1 MNAETIVA
9 LTINPSLDKST
20 TFTNL
25 IAEQKIRCEKP
36 RYDAGGGGVN
46 VSKAIFK
53 LGGSSTCVLTSGGST
68 GEMLEELINKEGI
81 ESIAIKTKS
90 WTRENFIAFDNST
103 KSQYRFGFPGNE
115 FSEEENDLISTLT
128 SSQKEVD
135 EEQWDAVIESKHT
148 LLDLNL
154 KELWHYR
161 DLLVLFVRRDFV
173 TVYKQTILG
182 PLWFFIQPIL
192 TTITF
197 TIIFGNV
204 AQLSTDGA
212 PKLVFYMAG
221 ITLWNYFSTCL
232 TNVSGVF
239 NANASI
245 FGKVYFPRL
254 IMPLTIVISN
264 LMKFGV
270 QFLLFI
276 CFVGYYYFQGEI
288 KPNTWIAAT
297 PIVIVLMAL
306 ISMGIGLI
314 LSSMTTKYK
323 DLNQLISFG
332 VQLFM
337 YATPVIYPSSSVPLD
352 YQWVVE
358 LNPLV
363 GLFDY
368 MRFAYLGVGEFTI
381 SDLVYPSIFSVFI
394 LAIGVL
400 VFNKTQ
406 KTFMDTV

>member
-1 MNAETIVA
+1 MNQK
-9 LTINPSLDKST
+9 NT
-20 TFTNL
+20 T
-25 IAEQKIRCEKP
+25 
-36 RYDAGGGGVN
+36 
-46 VSKAIFK
+46 
-53 LGGSSTCVLTSGGST
+53 
-68 GEMLEELINKEGI
+68 
-81 ESIAIKTKS
+81 
-90 WTRENFIAFDNST
+90 
-103 KSQYRFGFPGNE
+103 
-115 FSEEENDLISTLT
+115 
-128 SSQKEVD
+128 
-135 EEQWDAVIESKHT
+135 EEQWDSVIESRPS
-148 LLDLNL
+148 LFDINL
-154 KELWHYR
+154 KELWYYR

-182 PLWFFIQPIL
+182 PLWFFIQPLL

-212 PKLVFYMAG
+212 PKIIFYMAG

-232 TNVSGVF
+232 TTVSGVF

-264 LMKFGV
+264 LMKFAV

-276 CFVGYYYFQGEI
+276 CFVVYFTLHNQI
-288 KPNTWIAAT
+288 QPNSWILLT
-297 PIVIVLMAL
+297 PFIIILMAL

-323 DLNQLISFG
+323 DLNQLIGFG

-337 YATPVIYPSSSVPLD
+337 YATPVIYPSSSVPQD

-368 MRFAYLGVGEFTI
+368 MRYAYLGVGEFAI
-381 SDLVYPSIFSVFI
+381 SDLVYPSIFSIVI

>member
-1 MNAETIVA
+1 MCLGGKYLAIKERRIRKPTFFNELNILFLIKLA
-9 LTINPSLDKST
+9 LRLKK
-20 TFTNL
+20 FKF
-25 IAEQKIRCEKP
+25 ERFVYGKIRLLFAKKMRQENTHVEEW
-36 RYDAGGGGVN
+36 DA
-46 VSKAIFK
+46 I
-53 LGGSSTCVLTSGGST
+53 
-68 GEMLEELINKEGI
+68 I
-81 ESIAIKTKS
+81 ES
-90 WTRENFIAFDNST
+90 R
-103 KSQYRFGFPGNE
+103 
-115 FSEEENDLISTLT
+115 
-128 SSQKEVD
+128 SS
-135 EEQWDAVIESKHT
+135 
-148 LLDLNL
+148 LLDVNL

-182 PLWFFIQPIL
+182 PLWFFIQPLL

-204 AQLSTDGA
+204 AQLDTDGA
-212 PKLVFYMAG
+212 PKIIFYMAG

-232 TNVSGVF
+232 TTVSGVF
-239 NANASI
+239 NTNASI

-270 QFLLFI
+270 QFLLFLG
-276 CFVGYYYFQGEI
+276 FVGYFTFQKQIE
-288 KPNTWIAAT
+288 PNAWIFLT
-297 PIVIVLMAL
+297 PIIVILMAL
-306 ISMGIGLI
+306 IAMGIGLI
-314 LSSMTTKYK
+314 LSAMTTKYK
-323 DLNQLISFG
+323 DLNQLIGFG

-337 YATPVIYPSSSVPLD
+337 YASPVIYPSSSVPAA
-352 YQWVVE
+352 YQWIVE

-368 MRFAYLGVGEFTI
+368 MRYAYLGAGTFVMA
-381 SDLVYPSIFSVFI
+381 DLIYPGVFALVILIFGI
-394 LAIGVL
+394 L

>member
-1 MNAETIVA
+1 MPKNVHTAT
-9 LTINPSLDKST
+9 D
-20 TFTNL
+20 
-25 IAEQKIRCEKP
+25 QKPI
-36 RYDAGGGGVN
+36 
-46 VSKAIFK
+46 
-53 LGGSSTCVLTSGGST
+53 TSQ
-68 GEMLEELINKEGI
+68 E
-81 ESIAIKTKS
+81 
-90 WTRENFIAFDNST
+90 
-103 KSQYRFGFPGNE
+103 
-115 FSEEENDLISTLT
+115 
-128 SSQKEVD
+128 
-135 EEQWDAVIESKHT
+135 WDAVIEAKHS
-148 LLDLNL
+148 LFDLNF

-212 PKLVFYMAG
+212 PKVVFYMAG

-232 TNVSGVF
+232 TAVSGVF
-239 NANASI
+239 NTNAGI

-270 QFLLFI
+270 QFLLFL
-276 CFVGYYYFQGEI
+276 CFVSYFVVQEQI
-288 KPNTWIAAT
+288 HPNLWVLAL
-297 PIVIVLMAL
+297 PLVIVLMAL
-306 ISMGIGLI
+306 IAMGIGLM

-332 VQLFM
+332 MQLFM
-337 YATPVIYPSSSVPLD
+337 YATPVIYPSSAIPPA
-352 YQWVVE
+352 YQWVVN

-363 GLFDY
+363 SLFDY
-368 MRFAYLGVGEFTI
+368 MRFAFLGVGSFTL
-381 SDLVYPSIFSVFI
+381 SDFIFPTVFSVVI
-394 LAIGVL
+394 LFFGIL
-400 VFNKTQ
+400 VFNKVQ

>member
-1 MNAETIVA
+1 MHHPKWDTI
-9 LTINPSLDKST
+9 
-20 TFTNL
+20 
-25 IAEQKIRCEKP
+25 
-36 RYDAGGGGVN
+36 
-46 VSKAIFK
+46 
-53 LGGSSTCVLTSGGST
+53 
-68 GEMLEELINKEGI
+68 
-81 ESIAIKTKS
+81 
-90 WTRENFIAFDNST
+90 
-103 KSQYRFGFPGNE
+103 
-115 FSEEENDLISTLT
+115 
-128 SSQKEVD
+128 
-135 EEQWDAVIESKHT
+135 IESKT
-148 LLDLNL
+148 SLFDINF

-182 PLWFFIQPIL
+182 PLWFFIQPLL

-212 PKLVFYMAG
+212 PKIIFYMSG

-232 TNVSGVF
+232 TTVSGVF
-239 NANASI
+239 NANAGI

-264 LMKFGV
+264 LMKFSV
-270 QFLLFI
+270 QFLLFV
-276 CFVGYYYFQGEI
+276 CFVAYYTFQNQVQ
-288 KPNTWIAAT
+288 PNGWILLT
-297 PIVIVLMAL
+297 PFIIVLMAL
-306 ISMGIGLI
+306 ISMGIGLV

-323 DLNQLISFG
+323 DLNQLIGFG

-337 YATPVIYPSSSVPLD
+337 YASPVIYPSSSVPQD

-368 MRFAYLGVGEFTI
+368 MRYAYLGVGEFTI
-381 SDLVYPSIFSVFI
+381 LDLVYPSLFSVFI

>member
-1 MNAETIVA
+1 MTA
-9 LTINPSLDKST
+9 KSYKVRLLQC
-20 TFTNL
+20 FTLMSHKNT
-25 IAEQKIRCEKP
+25 IAEQ
-36 RYDAGGGGVN
+36 
-46 VSKAIFK
+46 
-53 LGGSSTCVLTSGGST
+53 
-68 GEMLEELINKEGI
+68 
-81 ESIAIKTKS
+81 
-90 WTRENFIAFDNST
+90 
-103 KSQYRFGFPGNE
+103 
-115 FSEEENDLISTLT
+115 
-128 SSQKEVD
+128 
-135 EEQWDAVIESKHT
+135 WDSVIESRHS
-148 LLDLNL
+148 LFDINL

-182 PLWFFIQPIL
+182 PLWFFIQPLL

-212 PKLVFYMAG
+212 PKIIFYMAG

-232 TNVSGVF
+232 TTVSGVF
-239 NANASI
+239 NANAGI

-276 CFVGYYYFQGEI
+276 GFVVYFAFQNQI
-288 KPNTWIAAT
+288 QPNNWILLT
-297 PIVIVLMAL
+297 PVVIVLMAV

-323 DLNQLISFG
+323 DLNQLIGFG

-352 YQWVVE
+352 YQWVVK

-363 GLFDY
+363 GLFDF
-368 MRFAYLGVGEFTI
+368 MRYAYLGVGSFSI
-381 SDLVYPSIFSVFI
+381 SDLYYPGLFSLVI
-394 LAIGVL
+394 LACGVL

>member
-1 MNAETIVA
+1 M
-9 LTINPSLDKST
+9 
-20 TFTNL
+20 
-25 IAEQKIRCEKP
+25 
-36 RYDAGGGGVN
+36 
-46 VSKAIFK
+46 
-53 LGGSSTCVLTSGGST
+53 
-68 GEMLEELINKEGI
+68 
-81 ESIAIKTKS
+81 
-90 WTRENFIAFDNST
+90 
-103 KSQYRFGFPGNE
+103 
-115 FSEEENDLISTLT
+115 
-128 SSQKEVD
+128 SQKNTTA
-135 EEQWDAVIESKHT
+135 EQWDSVIESRHS
-148 LLDLNL
+148 LFDINL

-182 PLWFFIQPIL
+182 PLWFFIQPLL

-212 PKLVFYMAG
+212 PKVVFYMAG
-221 ITLWNYFSTCL
+221 ITLWGYFSSCL
-232 TNVSGVF
+232 TTVSGVF
-239 NANASI
+239 NANAGI

-270 QFLLFI
+270 QFLLFV
-276 CFVGYYYFQGEI
+276 CFVGYFTLQNQI
-288 KPNTWIAAT
+288 HPNSWILLT
-297 PIVIVLMAL
+297 PLIIVLMAL

-323 DLNQLISFG
+323 DLNQLIGFG

-337 YATPVIYPSSSVPLD
+337 YATPVIYPSSSVPST

-381 SDLVYPSIFSVFI
+381 LDLVYPSLFSIVI

>member
-1 MNAETIVA
+1 MPKNVHTAT
-9 LTINPSLDKST
+9 D
-20 TFTNL
+20 
-25 IAEQKIRCEKP
+25 QKPI
-36 RYDAGGGGVN
+36 
-46 VSKAIFK
+46 
-53 LGGSSTCVLTSGGST
+53 TSQ
-68 GEMLEELINKEGI
+68 E
-81 ESIAIKTKS
+81 
-90 WTRENFIAFDNST
+90 
-103 KSQYRFGFPGNE
+103 
-115 FSEEENDLISTLT
+115 
-128 SSQKEVD
+128 
-135 EEQWDAVIESKHT
+135 WDAVIEAKHS
-148 LLDLNL
+148 LFAINF

-212 PKLVFYMAG
+212 PKVVFYMAG

-232 TNVSGVF
+232 TAVSGVF
-239 NANASI
+239 NTNAGI

-270 QFLLFI
+270 QFLLFL
-276 CFVGYYYFQGEI
+276 CFVSYFLVQEQI
-288 KPNTWIAAT
+288 HPNLWVLAL
-297 PIVIVLMAL
+297 PLVIVLMAL
-306 ISMGIGLI
+306 NAMGIGLI

-332 VQLFM
+332 MQLFM
-337 YATPVIYPSSSVPLD
+337 YATPVIYPSSAIPPA
-352 YQWVVE
+352 YQWVVN

-363 GLFDY
+363 SLFDY
-368 MRFAYLGVGEFTI
+368 MRFAFLGVGSFTL
-381 SDLVYPSIFSVFI
+381 SDFIFPTVFSVVI
-394 LAIGVL
+394 LFFGIL
-400 VFNKTQ
+400 VFNKVQ

>member
-1 MNAETIVA
+1 MQN
-9 LTINPSLDKST
+9 
-20 TFTNL
+20 
-25 IAEQKIRCEKP
+25 
-36 RYDAGGGGVN
+36 
-46 VSKAIFK
+46 
-53 LGGSSTCVLTSGGST
+53 
-68 GEMLEELINKEGI
+68 
-81 ESIAIKTKS
+81 
-90 WTRENFIAFDNST
+90 
-103 KSQYRFGFPGNE
+103 NE
-115 FSEEENDLISTLT
+115 FSAPQQADT
-128 SSQKEVD
+128 SA
-135 EEQWDAVIESKHT
+135 EQWDAVIEAKHS
-148 LLDLNL
+148 LLAINF

-212 PKLVFYMAG
+212 PKVVFYMAG
-221 ITLWNYFSTCL
+221 ITLWGYFSTCL
-232 TNVSGVF
+232 TAVSGVF
-239 NANASI
+239 NANAGI

-270 QFLLFI
+270 QFLLFL
-276 CFVGYYYFQGEI
+276 CFVIYFVVQNQI
-288 KPNTWIAAT
+288 HPNVWVLGL
-297 PIVIVLMAL
+297 PLVIVLMAL

-332 VQLFM
+332 IQLFM
-337 YATPVIYPSSSVPLD
+337 YATPVIYPTSSIASE
-352 YQWVVE
+352 YQWVAS
-358 LNPLV
+358 LNPLA

-368 MRFAYLGVGEFTI
+368 MRYAFLGVGSFTL
-381 SDLVYPSIFSVFI
+381 SDLLFPTIFSVVI
-394 LAIGVL
+394 LFFGIL
-400 VFNKTQ
+400 VFNKVQ

>member
-1 MNAETIVA
+1 MSHKN
-9 LTINPSLDKST
+9 T
-20 TFTNL
+20 T
-25 IAEQKIRCEKP
+25 A
-36 RYDAGGGGVN
+36 
-46 VSKAIFK
+46 
-53 LGGSSTCVLTSGGST
+53 
-68 GEMLEELINKEGI
+68 
-81 ESIAIKTKS
+81 
-90 WTRENFIAFDNST
+90 
-103 KSQYRFGFPGNE
+103 
-115 FSEEENDLISTLT
+115 
-128 SSQKEVD
+128 
-135 EEQWDAVIESKHT
+135 EQWDSVIESKHS
-148 LLDLNL
+148 LFDINL

-182 PLWFFIQPIL
+182 PLWFFIQPLL

-212 PKLVFYMAG
+212 PKIIFYMAG

-232 TNVSGVF
+232 TTVSGVF

-276 CFVGYYYFQGEI
+276 CFVIYFTLQNQI
-288 KPNTWIAAT
+288 QPNSWIMLT
-297 PIVIVLMAL
+297 PLIIVLMAL

-323 DLNQLISFG
+323 DLNQLIGFG

-337 YATPVIYPSSSVPLD
+337 YATPVIYPSSTVPQD

-368 MRFAYLGVGEFTI
+368 MRYAYLGVGEFTI
-381 SDLVYPSIFSVFI
+381 LDLVYPSLFSIVI

>member
-1 MNAETIVA
+1 MSHKNTTAE
-9 LTINPSLDKST
+9 
-20 TFTNL
+20 
-25 IAEQKIRCEKP
+25 
-36 RYDAGGGGVN
+36 
-46 VSKAIFK
+46 
-53 LGGSSTCVLTSGGST
+53 
-68 GEMLEELINKEGI
+68 
-81 ESIAIKTKS
+81 S
-90 WTRENFIAFDNST
+90 WDS
-103 KSQYRFGFPGNE
+103 
-115 FSEEENDLISTLT
+115 
-128 SSQKEVD
+128 
-135 EEQWDAVIESKHT
+135 VIESKHS
-148 LLDLNL
+148 LFDINL

-182 PLWFFIQPIL
+182 PLWFFIQPLL

-212 PKLVFYMAG
+212 PKVVFYMAG

-232 TNVSGVF
+232 TTVSGVF
-239 NANASI
+239 NANAGI

-264 LMKFGV
+264 LMKFAV
-270 QFLLFI
+270 QFLLFVG
-276 CFVGYYYFQGEI
+276 FVGYFTLQNQI
-288 KPNTWIAAT
+288 HPNSWILLT
-297 PIVIVLMAL
+297 PFIIILMAL

-323 DLNQLISFG
+323 DLNQLIGFG

-337 YATPVIYPSSSVPLD
+337 YATPVIYPSSSVPQD

-368 MRFAYLGVGEFTI
+368 MRYAYLGVGEFTI
-381 SDLVYPSIFSVFI
+381 LDLVYPSIFSIVI

>member
-1 MNAETIVA
+1 MEDFHDTEDVWDSVIA
-9 LTINPSLDKST
+9 PQSSL
-20 TFTNL
+20 
-25 IAEQKIRCEKP
+25 
-36 RYDAGGGGVN
+36 
-46 VSKAIFK
+46 
-53 LGGSSTCVLTSGGST
+53 
-68 GEMLEELINKEGI
+68 
-81 ESIAIKTKS
+81 
-90 WTRENFIAFDNST
+90 FDL
-103 KSQYRFGFPGNE
+103 R
-115 FSEEENDLISTLT
+115 
-128 SSQKEVD
+128 
-135 EEQWDAVIESKHT
+135 
-148 LLDLNL
+148 L
-154 KELWHYR
+154 KEIWHYR

-197 TIIFGNV
+197 TVIFGNI

-232 TNVSGVF
+232 TAVAGVF
-239 NANASI
+239 NTNAGI

-270 QFLLFI
+270 QFIMFLVFVFYFYFKGQIHPNAWILF
-276 CFVGYYYFQGEI
+276 
-288 KPNTWIAAT
+288 T
-297 PIVIVLMAL
+297 PVVIFLMAV
-306 ISMGIGLI
+306 ISMGVGLI
-314 LSSMTTKYK
+314 LSAMTTKYK

-337 YATPVIYPSSSVPLD
+337 YATPVIYPSSSIPKS
-352 YQWVVE
+352 YQWVAD
-358 LNPLV
+358 LNPLC

-368 MRFAYLGVGEFTI
+368 MRYAYLGVGEFNMRELI
-381 SDLVYPSIFSVFI
+381 FPIGFSVVI
-394 LAIGVL
+394 LTFGIV
-400 VFNKTQ
+400 VFNKVQ

>member
-1 MNAETIVA
+1 MN
-9 LTINPSLDKST
+9 
-20 TFTNL
+20 
-25 IAEQKIRCEKP
+25 
-36 RYDAGGGGVN
+36 
-46 VSKAIFK
+46 
-53 LGGSSTCVLTSGGST
+53 
-68 GEMLEELINKEGI
+68 
-81 ESIAIKTKS
+81 KT
-90 WTRENFIAFDNST
+90 
-103 KSQYRFGFPGNE
+103 E
-115 FSEEENDLISTLT
+115 FSEEESNLSNKFSSTQET
-128 SSQKEVD
+128 ENT
-135 EEQWDAVIESKHT
+135 EQWDAVIESRHS

-232 TNVSGVF
+232 TSVSGVF

-254 IMPLTIVISN
+254 IMPLTVVISN

-270 QFLLFI
+270 QFFLFLS
-276 CFVGYYYFQGEI
+276 FVVYFFLQGKI
-288 KPNTWIAAT
+288 QPNIWMLVT
-297 PIVIVLMAL
+297 PLVVILMAL

-332 VQLFM
+332 VQLLM
-337 YATPVIYPSSSVPLD
+337 YASPVIYPSSSVPSA

-363 GLFDY
+363 SLFDF
-368 MRFAYLGVGEFTI
+368 MRYAYLGAGTFEFSNFI
-381 SDLVYPSIFSVFI
+381 YPSIFSIVI
-394 LAIGVL
+394 LTIGVL
-400 VFNKTQ
+400 IFNKTQ

>member
-1 MNAETIVA
+1 MN
-9 LTINPSLDKST
+9 
-20 TFTNL
+20 
-25 IAEQKIRCEKP
+25 
-36 RYDAGGGGVN
+36 
-46 VSKAIFK
+46 
-53 LGGSSTCVLTSGGST
+53 
-68 GEMLEELINKEGI
+68 
-81 ESIAIKTKS
+81 KT
-90 WTRENFIAFDNST
+90 
-103 KSQYRFGFPGNE
+103 E
-115 FSEEENDLISTLT
+115 FSEEESNLSNKFSSTQET
-128 SSQKEVD
+128 ENT
-135 EEQWDAVIESKHT
+135 EQWDAVIESRHS

-232 TNVSGVF
+232 TSVSGVF
-239 NANASI
+239 NVNASI

-270 QFLLFI
+270 QFLLFL
-276 CFVGYYYFQGEI
+276 CFVGYYYSQNEI
-288 KPNTWIAAT
+288 RPNTWIAAT
-297 PIVIVLMAL
+297 PIVIILMAL

-323 DLNQLISFG
+323 DLNQLITFG

-337 YATPVIYPSSSVPLD
+337 YATPVIYPSSSVPSA

-381 SDLVYPSIFSVFI
+381 LDLVYPSIFSIVI

-406 KTFMDTV
+406 KTFMATV

>member
-1 MNAETIVA
+1 M
-9 LTINPSLDKST
+9 
-20 TFTNL
+20 
-25 IAEQKIRCEKP
+25 
-36 RYDAGGGGVN
+36 
-46 VSKAIFK
+46 
-53 LGGSSTCVLTSGGST
+53 
-68 GEMLEELINKEGI
+68 
-81 ESIAIKTKS
+81 
-90 WTRENFIAFDNST
+90 
-103 KSQYRFGFPGNE
+103 
-115 FSEEENDLISTLT
+115 
-128 SSQKEVD
+128 SQKNTTA
-135 EEQWDAVIESKHT
+135 EQWDSVIESRHS
-148 LLDLNL
+148 LFDINL

-182 PLWFFIQPIL
+182 PLWFFIQPLL

-212 PKLVFYMAG
+212 PKVVFYMAG
-221 ITLWNYFSTCL
+221 ITLWGYFSTCL
-232 TNVSGVF
+232 TTVSGVF
-239 NANASI
+239 NANAGI

-270 QFLLFI
+270 QFLLFV
-276 CFVGYYYFQGEI
+276 CFVGYFTLQNQI
-288 KPNTWIAAT
+288 HPNSWILLT
-297 PIVIVLMAL
+297 PLIIVLMAL

-323 DLNQLISFG
+323 DLNQLIGFG

-337 YATPVIYPSSSVPLD
+337 YATPVIYPSSSVPST

-381 SDLVYPSIFSVFI
+381 LDLVYPSIFSIVI
-394 LAIGVL
+394 LGIGVL

>member
-1 MNAETIVA
+1 MNQK
-9 LTINPSLDKST
+9 NT
-20 TFTNL
+20 T
-25 IAEQKIRCEKP
+25 A
-36 RYDAGGGGVN
+36 
-46 VSKAIFK
+46 
-53 LGGSSTCVLTSGGST
+53 
-68 GEMLEELINKEGI
+68 
-81 ESIAIKTKS
+81 
-90 WTRENFIAFDNST
+90 
-103 KSQYRFGFPGNE
+103 
-115 FSEEENDLISTLT
+115 
-128 SSQKEVD
+128 
-135 EEQWDAVIESKHT
+135 EQWDSVIESRHS
-148 LLDLNL
+148 LFDINL

-182 PLWFFIQPIL
+182 PLWFFIQPLL

-212 PKLVFYMAG
+212 PKIVFYMAG
-221 ITLWNYFSTCL
+221 ITLWGYFSTCL
-232 TNVSGVF
+232 TTVSGVF
-239 NANASI
+239 NANAGI

-276 CFVGYYYFQGEI
+276 CFVIYFTLQNQI
-288 KPNTWIAAT
+288 QPNNWIMLT
-297 PIVIVLMAL
+297 PLIIVVMAL

-323 DLNQLISFG
+323 DLNQLIGFG

-381 SDLVYPSIFSVFI
+381 LDLVYPSIFSIVI

>member
-1 MNAETIVA
+1 M
-9 LTINPSLDKST
+9 K
-20 TFTNL
+20 
-25 IAEQKIRCEKP
+25 EK
-36 RYDAGGGGVN
+36 D
-46 VSKAIFK
+46 
-53 LGGSSTCVLTSGGST
+53 
-68 GEMLEELINKEGI
+68 
-81 ESIAIKTKS
+81 IAI
-90 WTRENFIAFDNST
+90 ED
-103 KSQYRFGFPGNE
+103 
-115 FSEEENDLISTLT
+115 
-128 SSQKEVD
+128 
-135 EEQWDAVIESKHT
+135 WDSVIESKHS
-148 LLDLNL
+148 LLDINL

-204 AQLSTDGA
+204 AQLSTEGA

-221 ITLWNYFSTCL
+221 ITLWNYFSSCL
-232 TNVSGVF
+232 TTVSGVF
-239 NANASI
+239 NANAGI

-276 CFVGYYYFQGEI
+276 CFVLYFYSKGQI
-288 KPNTWIAAT
+288 VPNWWILLT
-297 PIVIVLMAL
+297 PVIIVLMAL

-337 YATPVIYPSSSVPLD
+337 YATPVIYPSSSVPAD
-352 YQWVVE
+352 YVWVVE

-368 MRFAYLGVGEFTI
+368 MRYAYLGIGSFSI
-381 SDLVYPSIFSVFI
+381 SSLLYPALFSLVIII
-394 LAIGVL
+394 LGIL

>member
-1 MNAETIVA
+1 MKEYKNTAEEWDSVIQSQT
-9 LTINPSLDKST
+9 SL
-20 TFTNL
+20 
-25 IAEQKIRCEKP
+25 
-36 RYDAGGGGVN
+36 
-46 VSKAIFK
+46 
-53 LGGSSTCVLTSGGST
+53 
-68 GEMLEELINKEGI
+68 
-81 ESIAIKTKS
+81 
-90 WTRENFIAFDNST
+90 FDL
-103 KSQYRFGFPGNE
+103 R
-115 FSEEENDLISTLT
+115 
-128 SSQKEVD
+128 
-135 EEQWDAVIESKHT
+135 
-148 LLDLNL
+148 L

-204 AQLSTDGA
+204 AKLPTDGA
-212 PKLVFYMAG
+212 PGPVFYMAG

-232 TNVSGVF
+232 TSVSGVF
-239 NANASI
+239 IANAGI

-264 LMKFGV
+264 LMKFAV
-270 QFLLFI
+270 QYVMFLV
-276 CFVGYYYFQGEI
+276 FVLYFYFQGEI
-288 KPNTWIAAT
+288 QPHSAWILLT
-297 PIVIVLMAL
+297 PVIVLLMAV

-323 DLNQLISFG
+323 DLNMLIAFG
-332 VQLFM
+332 IQLFM
-337 YATPVIYPSSSVPLD
+337 YATPVIYPSSSIPEN
-352 YQWVVE
+352 YQWVIK

-368 MRFAYLGVGEFTI
+368 MRFAYLGVGEFTLN
-381 SDLVYPSIFSVFI
+381 SLLYPTGFSIVI
-394 LAIGVL
+394 LALGVL
-400 VFNKTQ
+400 VFNKVQ

>member
-1 MNAETIVA
+1 MN
-9 LTINPSLDKST
+9 
-20 TFTNL
+20 
-25 IAEQKIRCEKP
+25 
-36 RYDAGGGGVN
+36 
-46 VSKAIFK
+46 
-53 LGGSSTCVLTSGGST
+53 
-68 GEMLEELINKEGI
+68 
-81 ESIAIKTKS
+81 KT
-90 WTRENFIAFDNST
+90 
-103 KSQYRFGFPGNE
+103 E
-115 FSEEENDLISTLT
+115 FSEEESNLSNKFSSTQET
-128 SSQKEVD
+128 ENT
-135 EEQWDAVIESKHT
+135 EQWDAVIESRHS

-232 TNVSGVF
+232 TSVSGVF
-239 NANASI
+239 NVNASI

-270 QFLLFI
+270 QFLLFL
-276 CFVGYYYFQGEI
+276 CFVGYYYSQNEI
-288 KPNTWIAAT
+288 RPNTWIAAT
-297 PIVIVLMAL
+297 PIVIILMAL

-323 DLNQLISFG
+323 DLNQLITFG

-337 YATPVIYPSSSVPLD
+337 YATPVIYPSSTVPLD

-381 SDLVYPSIFSVFI
+381 LDLVYPSIFSIVI

>member
-1 MNAETIVA
+1 MPKNVHTAT
-9 LTINPSLDKST
+9 D
-20 TFTNL
+20 
-25 IAEQKIRCEKP
+25 QKPI
-36 RYDAGGGGVN
+36 
-46 VSKAIFK
+46 
-53 LGGSSTCVLTSGGST
+53 TSQ
-68 GEMLEELINKEGI
+68 E
-81 ESIAIKTKS
+81 
-90 WTRENFIAFDNST
+90 
-103 KSQYRFGFPGNE
+103 
-115 FSEEENDLISTLT
+115 
-128 SSQKEVD
+128 
-135 EEQWDAVIESKHT
+135 WDAVIEAKHS
-148 LLDLNL
+148 LFDLNF

-212 PKLVFYMAG
+212 PKVVFYMAG

-232 TNVSGVF
+232 TAVSGVF
-239 NANASI
+239 NTNAGI

-270 QFLLFI
+270 QFLLFL
-276 CFVGYYYFQGEI
+276 CFVSYFVVQEQI
-288 KPNTWIAAT
+288 HPNLWVLAL
-297 PIVIVLMAL
+297 PLVIVLMAL
-306 ISMGIGLI
+306 IAMGIGLI

-332 VQLFM
+332 MQLFM
-337 YATPVIYPSSSVPLD
+337 YATPVIYPSSAIPPA
-352 YQWVVE
+352 YQWVVN

-363 GLFDY
+363 SLFDY
-368 MRFAYLGVGEFTI
+368 MRFAFLGVGSFTL
-381 SDLVYPSIFSVFI
+381 SDFIFPTVFSVVI
-394 LAIGVL
+394 LFFGIL
-400 VFNKTQ
+400 VFNKVQ